1 MHLSHIFTT
10 VKRVIKFLRIYVAKI
25 GKYGDWNGEKWCSK
39 TKKIAIRE

>member
-25 GKYGDWNGEKWCSK
+25 GKYGD
-39 TKKIAIRE
+39 